1 MKNILIVNR
10 QTTNCGVH
18 QYGLNIYESLKKSKN
33 NNYHYLETNNVTTLN
48 NFLNNNKIDI
58 IVFNYIIWVMGW
70 ITDEIVNQL
79 SSQYNCYFI
88 YHDGDLK
95 FSNVKGILYN
105 DPTKIV
111 DNVTEHNINRCLFDF
126 KPSKNKQNNERP
138 IISSFG
144 FGFPDKGFHNL
155 INKIN
160 EEFTDSLIRFH
171 IPNAN
176 VDINN
181 HLKNTTL
188 NLCNNMLNGKNE
200 FIITDHYM
208 SNSELLEWLNESSIN
223 CFFYDKKHSKGVSSV
238 IDYALSVDV
247 PIAVTN
253 CNMMRHIFCD
263 EICIENNKISTI
275 IDSGCDPLLKNKIKW
290 SNKNF
295 IDNFDLIMN
304 T

>member
-1 MKNILIVNR
+1 MKDILIVNR

-33 NNYHYLETNNVTTLN
+33 NNYHYLETNDVTTLN

-58 IVFNYIIWVMGW
+58 IVFNYIIWIMGW
-70 ITDEIVNQL
+70 ITDEIVNKL

-95 FSNVKGILYN
+95 FSSIKGILYN

-160 EEFTDSLIRFH
+160 EEYTDSLIRFH

-181 HLKNTTL
+181 HLKTETL
-188 NLCNNMLNGKNE
+188 KLCENMLNNKNE

-208 SNSELLEWLNESSIN
+208 SNYELLEWLNESSVN
-223 CFFYDKKHSKGVSSV
+223 CFYYDKKPSKGISSV

-263 EICIENNKISTI
+263 EISIE
-275 IDSGCDPLLKNKIKW
+275 KNKITDIISGGCSPLLEHKLKW
-290 SNKNF
+290 SNENF
-295 IDNFDLIMN
+295 INNFDKIMGL
-304 T
+304 